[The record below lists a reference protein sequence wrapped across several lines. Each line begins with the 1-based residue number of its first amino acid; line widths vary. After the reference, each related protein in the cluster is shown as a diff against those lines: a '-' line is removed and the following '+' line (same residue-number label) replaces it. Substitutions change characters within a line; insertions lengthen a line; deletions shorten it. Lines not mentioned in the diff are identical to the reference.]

1 MHLPRAR
8 PLGDG
13 LLSDKKSV
21 DKPSEASLAQLAQ
34 DAVAELKSTC
44 QTAAHTGRLMAFSE
58 FLRKVFQ
65 VEISRVAPK
74 VEQYRSLEISTLR
87 GRPDLPF
94 GDVIVEMKRDVQKER
109 ETAIEELR
117 TYGPL
122 LSAKPTD
129 PIPVGLVTDG
139 LRYEVYT
146 YELANG
152 RPKTDSDGRFVV
164 SRPPIDS
171 FDIEKLTPVDFCL
184 RLDALLFR
192 QRPLPTSSDLASR
205 FGTGSPT
212 YHIIMGGLE
221 AAYNASKVS
230 IATRFQQWEKNMVV
244 VYGSSPG
251 IKAFLGHTYLV
262 LLSRLLIDMRINGE
276 IRSDDDLI
284 KSIRGDRLAQYGL
297 GGYEGGYFTW
307 VLDSA
312 AQKAA
317 LPLLRKLTD
326 QLSLYDVQKV
336 SGDLFRAIYQEI
348 VTTEVRHR
356 TGEYYTPQWLTE
368 LMVNKVLEKYER
380 PSIIDPACGSGTFL
394 AASIEA
400 LKKRGLHLQEI
411 LRQVVGIDINPMAV
425 EIARATYLLA
435 LGKLLNERVSEIDLP
450 VYVADSLR
458 LPKPDKF
465 IEAEIPVFRIQ
476 VSGETIALPE
486 SIAQNE
492 DVLLAILRMFL
503 SVLESYEAG
512 KVTKKDAINTMAVK
526 VLSVFQKRSAI
537 KEEWKVL
544 EQTLFT
550 LMNLIDKRNNSIWVF
565 LLRNLYAPARL
576 SKSKFDV
583 VIGNPPW
590 ISLRYI
596 IDDNYQE
603 FIKEQMKARDLM
615 DQTRP
620 QLVTQTEIATLFF
633 VEASRLYL
641 NDKGMVAFVMPR
653 SVITG
658 AQQHTAFQKLR
669 TPAFVEILDFGGVAP
684 IFNVPSCVIFAMKRG
699 KTKYPVK
706 LTSFEG
712 ELPGRD
718 SVYSEAIA
726 AISSSEKTWKPV
738 IQSAAS
744 ANGSAYR
751 GFFRQGATIVPRNF
765 WFVDFIPHPEMG
777 IDPSSPMLR
786 TSAESAER
794 AKKPWNSITL
804 EGRVESKYIYATLL
818 AKDLS
823 SFVGQSLKPIVLP
836 LIYEEDRSLTLLDTD
851 ELKQRG
857 DMMMHDWLVKCQ
869 SHWQRLSTKKSAQ
882 SCPRVI
888 DWVDYQGKLT
898 GQTIAR
904 YAVLYPASGTHVAAC
919 MIDTQELPPFLV
931 SGQSI
936 HPSGFVADAKTYIYR
951 TDSKQEALYL
961 VGILNSTIVNQT
973 IKETQSR
980 GLFGPRDIHK
990 RPLNIPFP
998 RFNPKDKAHARL
1010 VELTQS
1016 AIAEAK
1022 KAISN
1027 GQKGR
1032 KKFIDSL
1039 EGIEELDTLV
1049 KQIIES

>member
-1 MHLPRAR
+1 VHLPHAR

-94 GDVIVEMKRDVQKER
+94 GDVIVEMKRDIQKER
-109 ETAIEELR
+109 ETALDELR

-122 LSAKPTD
+122 LSSKPTD

-171 FDIEKLTPVDFCL
+171 FDIEKLSPVDFCL

-192 QRPLPTSSDLASR
+192 QRPLPTSGDLALR

-221 AAYNASKVS
+221 AAYNTSRVS
-230 IATRFQQWEKNMVV
+230 IATRFQQWEKNMGV

-251 IKAFLGHTYLV
+251 VKAFLGHTYLV

-284 KSIRGDRLAQYGL
+284 RSIRGDRLAQYGL

-307 VLDSA
+307 VLDPA
-312 AQKAA
+312 AQKTA

-465 IEAEIPVFRIQ
+465 IEAEIPVFKIQ

-576 SKSKFDV
+576 SRSKFDV

-603 FIKEQMKARDLM
+603 FIKEQMKARNLM

-684 IFNVPSCVIFAMKRG
+684 IFNVPSCVIFALKRG

-706 LTSFEG
+706 MTAFEG
-712 ELPGRD
+712 ELSGRD
-718 SVYSEAIA
+718 LAYSEAIA
-726 AISSSEKTWKPV
+726 AISSSEKTWTPV
-738 IQSAAS
+738 RQPSATAEE
-744 ANGSAYR
+744 SAYR
-751 GFFRQGATIVPRNF
+751 NLFKQGATIVPRSF
-765 WFVDFIPHPEMG
+765 WFVDFVPHPEMG
-777 IDPSSPMLR
+777 INPSSPLVR
-786 TSAESAER
+786 TSSEAAER
-794 AKKPWNSITL
+794 AKKPWGSITL
-804 EGRVESKYIYATLL
+804 EGRVESKYIFTTLL

-823 SFVGQSLKPIVLP
+823 SFAMSTLKPIILP
-836 LIYEEDRSLTLLDTD
+836 LTTGKDGGFALLDTE
-851 ELKQRG
+851 ELGNLG
-857 DMMMHDWLVKCQ
+857 DSLMHDWLEKCEK
-869 SHWQRLSTKKSAQ
+869 HWRENATRKSGE
-882 SCPRVI
+882 SFPSVLKR
-888 DWVDYQGKLT
+888 VDYQHELT
-898 GQTIAR
+898 GQTNAR

-936 HPSGFVADAKTYIYR
+936 HPTGFVADAKTYIYR

-980 GLFGPRDIHK
+980 GIFGPRDIHK

>member
-1 MHLPRAR
+1 MHLPSVR

-13 LLSDKKSV
+13 QLSGKKSV
-21 DKPSEASLAQLAQ
+21 DELVEAPLAQLAQ
-34 DAVAELKSTC
+34 EAVSELKSTC
-44 QTAAHTGRLMAFSE
+44 LTATHTGRLMAFSE
-58 FLRKVFQ
+58 FLRRVFQ
-65 VEISRVAPK
+65 VEISRVAPS
-74 VEQYRSLEISTLR
+74 VEQYRSIEISRMR

-109 ETAIEELR
+109 ETAIDELR
-117 TYGPL
+117 IYGPL
-122 LSAKPTD
+122 LYQKPTG

-152 RPKTDSDGRFVV
+152 KPKTDSDGRFVV
-164 SRPPIDS
+164 SRPPIDT
-171 FDIEKLTPVDFCL
+171 FDIEKLAPVDFCL

-221 AAYNASKVS
+221 AAYNASRVS
-230 IATRFQQWEKNMVV
+230 IATRFQQWERNIGV

-251 IKAFLGHTYLV
+251 VKAFLGHTYLV

-284 KSIRGDRLAQYGL
+284 RSIRGDRLAQYGL

-307 VLDSA
+307 VLDAA
-312 AQKAA
+312 AQKIT

-348 VTTEVRHR
+348 VTADVRHR

-368 LMVNKVLEKYER
+368 LMVNRVLEKYER

-394 AASIEA
+394 AASIGA
-400 LKKRGLHLQEI
+400 LKKRGLHLQEV

-476 VSGETIALPE
+476 VSGEIIELPE

-503 SVLESYEAG
+503 SVLDSYEAG
-512 KVTKKDAINTMAVK
+512 KTSKKDAVNTMAVK
-526 VLSVFQKRSAI
+526 VLSVFQKRPAI

-544 EQTLFT
+544 EQTLLT

-576 SKSKFDV
+576 SRSKFDV

-615 DQTRP
+615 DQTKP

-684 IFNVPSCVIFAMKRG
+684 IFNVPTCVIFAMKRG

-718 SVYSEAIA
+718 SAYSEAVA
-726 AISSSEKTWKPV
+726 ALSSSEKTWKPV
-738 IQSAAS
+738 VQPAAS
-744 ANGSAYR
+744 AKESAYR
-751 GFFRQGATIVPRNF
+751 SLFRQGATIVPRNL
-765 WFVDFIPHPEMG
+765 WFVDFAPHPEMG

-804 EGRVESKYIYATLL
+804 EGKVESKYIYATLL

-823 SFVGQSLKPIVLP
+823 SFVGQPLKPIVLP
-836 LIYEEDRSLTLLDTD
+836 LIYKEDEGFVLLDID

-869 SHWQRLSTKKSAQ
+869 SHWQKLSTKKSAQ

-898 GQTIAR
+898 GQTNAR

-919 MIDTQELPPFLV
+919 MLDTQELPPFV
-931 SGQSI
+931 ISGQSI
-936 HPSGFVADAKTYIYR
+936 RPNGFVADAKTYIYR

-961 VGILNSTIVNQT
+961 VGVLNSTIVNQT
-973 IKETQSR
+973 IKGTQSR
-980 GLFGPRDIHK
+980 GIFGPRDIHK
-990 RPLNIPFP
+990 RPLDIPFP

-1022 KAISN
+1022 KAISS

-1039 EGIEELDTLV
+1039 EGIEELDALV
-1049 KQIIES
+1049 KQIIGS